1 MAEEYRHS
9 LADANAENL
18 DSDSAGE
25 TPTGDFLVKKMARTT
40 KDSSSKKKKRVS
52 KTAELENKLTSMED
66 RFDKKIDMLFAVLNK
81 SCATTGSS
89 TVAEISQSG
98 GLATQ
103 REQSSDNVPSTGERR
118 PVISLNA
125 NLDEDLGSPRI
136 IRNID
141 FDNRSEISLHIDSRE
156 KADLLGLCSSED
168 EYSRGLGSPVSV
180 YSQAGNKS
188 RNVERFSQYL
198 QTQPTI
204 INNNVESQSNQRQ
217 TSNIDNNNNK
227 TVDKQSD
234 NLNLLSKLF
243 KEDIP
248 SESSDNSGGLII
260 DEAQVRILER
270 SWRTK
275 NPEKLTA
282 FKDEYRSCFPVND
295 KSKSFLQVPS
305 LDDLLE
311 PMIRTVHGTN
321 SVKSWDKHK
330 QLVTQP
336 LKQIENLAY
345 QGQVASRMGIISVLY
360 MQQTLGTLL
369 ERVENEN
376 VSDETCQMVKDL
388 FAISTKSLDQV
399 GRTGAFNHMIRRKA
413 AATESGL
420 NNLKDIQAKVLYL
433 PLSNEG
439 VFGKGLEDKL
449 EKRKEQREQLDDL
462 LPEYKN
468 NNKRK
473 FESTQVRQDWQNKA
487 PRYSSNNSSTH
498 VNYNNANSA
507 DKRSGFNYNKS
518 SVRSVPRKFQKDN
531 KADDFGKKDKEK
543 KAGGNWNSFRI
554 PKKNSS

>member
-52 KTAELENKLTSMED
+52 KTAELENKLTSFEQ
-66 RFDKKIDMLFAVLNK
+66 
-81 SCATTGSS
+81 
-89 TVAEISQSG
+89 TV
-98 GLATQ
+98 
-103 REQSSDNVPSTGERR
+103 VK
-118 PVISLNA
+118 
-125 NLDEDLGSPRI
+125 
-136 IRNID
+136 
-141 FDNRSEISLHIDSRE
+141 

-180 YSQAGNKS
+180 YYQAGNKS
-188 RNVERFSQYL
+188 RNVKRFSQYL

-227 TVDKQSD
+227 TVVKQSD

-399 GRTGAFNHMIRRKA
+399 GTHRAFNHMIRRKA

-462 LPEYKN
+462 LPEYKTII
-468 NNKRK
+468 R
-473 FESTQVRQDWQNKA
+473 ESLNQL
-487 PRYSSNNSSTH
+487 SSTH

>member
-9 LADANAENL
+9 LTDANA

-40 KDSSSKKKKRVS
+40 KDASSKKKKRVS
-52 KTAELENKLTSMED
+52 KTAELENKLNSMED
-66 RFDKKIDMLFAVLNK
+66 RFDKKMDMLFAVMNK
-81 SCATTGSS
+81 SCATIGSS
-89 TVAEISQSG
+89 TVAQVSQSG

-118 PVISLNA
+118 P
-125 NLDEDLGSPRI
+125 
-136 IRNID
+136 
-141 FDNRSEISLHIDSRE
+141 
-156 KADLLGLCSSED
+156 
-168 EYSRGLGSPVSV
+168 
-180 YSQAGNKS
+180 AGNKS

-198 QTQPTI
+198 QTQPTTS
-204 INNNVESQSNQRQ
+204 NNVESQSNQRL

-282 FKDEYRSCFPVND
+282 YKDEYRSCFPVND

-420 NNLKDIQAKVLYL
+420 NNLKDIQAKLI
-433 PLSNEG
+433 NAQ
-439 VFGKGLEDKL
+439 VF
-449 EKRKEQREQLDDL
+449 
-462 LPEYKN
+462 
-468 NNKRK
+468 
-473 FESTQVRQDWQNKA
+473 S
-487 PRYSSNNSSTH
+487 
-498 VNYNNANSA
+498 
-507 DKRSGFNYNKS
+507 YNKS
-518 SVRSVPRKFQKDN
+518 SVRSAPRKFQKDN

>member
-9 LADANAENL
+9 LTDANAENL

-40 KDSSSKKKKRVS
+40 KDASSKKKKRVS
-52 KTAELENKLTSMED
+52 KTAELENKLNSMED
-66 RFDKKIDMLFAVLNK
+66 RFDKKLDMLFAVMNK
-81 SCATTGSS
+81 SCATIGSS
-89 TVAEISQSG
+89 TVAQVSQSG

-168 EYSRGLGSPVSV
+168 EYSRGLSSPV

-204 INNNVESQSNQRQ
+204 SNNVESQSNQRQ

-282 FKDEYRSCFPVND
+282 YKDEYRSCFPVND

-507 DKRSGFNYNKS
+507 DKRSGFSYNKS
-518 SVRSVPRKFQKDN
+518 SVRSAPRKFQKDN

>member
-9 LADANAENL
+9 LADENAENL

-25 TPTGDFLVKKMARTT
+25 TPTGDFLVKKMVRTT

-89 TVAEISQSG
+89 TVAEVCQSG
-98 GLATQ
+98 SLATQ
-103 REQSSDNVPSTGERR
+103 REQSSDNIPSTGERR

-125 NLDEDLGSPRI
+125 NLDHDLGSPRI
-136 IRNID
+136 RNVD

-168 EYSRGLGSPVSV
+168 EYYRGLSSPV

-188 RNVERFSQYL
+188 KNVDRFSQYL
-198 QTQPTI
+198 QTQPITTS
-204 INNNVESQSNQRQ
+204 NNVESQSNQRQ
-217 TSNIDNNNNK
+217 ISNIDNNNNK

-243 KEDIP
+243 KEDIL

-321 SVKSWDKHK
+321 SV
-330 QLVTQP
+330 
-336 LKQIENLAY
+336 
-345 QGQVASRMGIISVLY
+345 MG
-360 MQQTLGTLL
+360 
-369 ERVENEN
+369 
-376 VSDETCQMVKDL
+376 
-388 FAISTKSLDQV
+388 
-399 GRTGAFNHMIRRKA
+399 
-413 AATESGL
+413 
-420 NNLKDIQAKVLYL
+420 
-433 PLSNEG
+433 
-439 VFGKGLEDKL
+439 
-449 EKRKEQREQLDDL
+449 
-462 LPEYKN
+462 
-468 NNKRK
+468 
-473 FESTQVRQDWQNKA
+473 
-487 PRYSSNNSSTH
+487 
-498 VNYNNANSA
+498 
-507 DKRSGFNYNKS
+507 
-518 SVRSVPRKFQKDN
+518 
-531 KADDFGKKDKEK
+531 
-543 KAGGNWNSFRI
+543 
-554 PKKNSS
+554 

>member
-1 MAEEYRHS
+1 
-9 LADANAENL
+9 
-18 DSDSAGE
+18 
-25 TPTGDFLVKKMARTT
+25 MARTT

-81 SCATTGSS
+81 SCATIGSS
-89 TVAEISQSG
+89 TVAEVSQSG

-118 PVISLNA
+118 P
-125 NLDEDLGSPRI
+125 RM
-136 IRNID
+136 NILVA
-141 FDNRSEISLHIDSRE
+141 FS
-156 KADLLGLCSSED
+156 
-168 EYSRGLGSPVSV
+168 SPVSV

-198 QTQPTI
+198 QTQPTTTS
-204 INNNVESQSNQRQ
+204 NNVESQSNQRQ

-345 QGQVASRMGIISVLY
+345 QGQVVLSGFTYWYYISVCIC
-360 MQQTLGTLL
+360 
-369 ERVENEN
+369 
-376 VSDETCQMVKDL
+376 SK
-388 FAISTKSLDQV
+388 
-399 GRTGAFNHMIRRKA
+399 H
-413 AATESGL
+413 
-420 NNLKDIQAKVLYL
+420 
-433 PLSNEG
+433 
-439 VFGKGLEDKL
+439 
-449 EKRKEQREQLDDL
+449 
-462 LPEYKN
+462 
-468 NNKRK
+468 
-473 FESTQVRQDWQNKA
+473 
-487 PRYSSNNSSTH
+487 
-498 VNYNNANSA
+498 
-507 DKRSGFNYNKS
+507 
-518 SVRSVPRKFQKDN
+518 
-531 KADDFGKKDKEK
+531 
-543 KAGGNWNSFRI
+543 
-554 PKKNSS
+554 

>member
-1 MAEEYRHS
+1 
-9 LADANAENL
+9 
-18 DSDSAGE
+18 
-25 TPTGDFLVKKMARTT
+25 MARTT
-40 KDSSSKKKKRVS
+40 KDASSKKKKRVS
-52 KTAELENKLTSMED
+52 KTAELENKLNSMED
-66 RFDKKIDMLFAVLNK
+66 RFDKKMDMLFAVMNK
-81 SCATTGSS
+81 SCATIGSS
-89 TVAEISQSG
+89 TVAQVSQSG

-168 EYSRGLGSPVSV
+168 EYSRGLSSPV

-204 INNNVESQSNQRQ
+204 SNNVESQSNQRL
-217 TSNIDNNNNK
+217 TK
-227 TVDKQSD
+227 
-234 NLNLLSKLF
+234 
-243 KEDIP
+243 
-248 SESSDNSGGLII
+248 SSDNSGGLII

-282 FKDEYRSCFPVND
+282 YKDEYRSCFPVND

-507 DKRSGFNYNKS
+507 DKRSGFSYNKS
-518 SVRSVPRKFQKDN
+518 SVRSAPRKFQKDN

>member
-98 GLATQ
+98 GLATK
-103 REQSSDNVPSTGERR
+103 REQRLDNVPSTGERR
-118 PVISLNA
+118 PTV
-125 NLDEDLGSPRI
+125 
-136 IRNID
+136 
-141 FDNRSEISLHIDSRE
+141 E

-260 DEAQVRILER
+260 DEAQVR
-270 SWRTK
+270 
-275 NPEKLTA
+275 
-282 FKDEYRSCFPVND
+282 
-295 KSKSFLQVPS
+295 
-305 LDDLLE
+305 
-311 PMIRTVHGTN
+311 
-321 SVKSWDKHK
+321 
-330 QLVTQP
+330 
-336 LKQIENLAY
+336 
-345 QGQVASRMGIISVLY
+345 
-360 MQQTLGTLL
+360 
-369 ERVENEN
+369 
-376 VSDETCQMVKDL
+376 
-388 FAISTKSLDQV
+388 
-399 GRTGAFNHMIRRKA
+399 
-413 AATESGL
+413 
-420 NNLKDIQAKVLYL
+420 
-433 PLSNEG
+433 
-439 VFGKGLEDKL
+439 
-449 EKRKEQREQLDDL
+449 
-462 LPEYKN
+462 
-468 NNKRK
+468 
-473 FESTQVRQDWQNKA
+473 QDWQNKA

-543 KAGGNWNSFRI
+543 KVGGNRNSFRI

>member
-1 MAEEYRHS
+1 
-9 LADANAENL
+9 
-18 DSDSAGE
+18 
-25 TPTGDFLVKKMARTT
+25 
-40 KDSSSKKKKRVS
+40 
-52 KTAELENKLTSMED
+52 MED

-275 NPEKLTA
+275 IQRNLLLLKMNTVVVFRLMINLKA
-282 FKDEYRSCFPVND
+282 FAST
-295 KSKSFLQVPS
+295 S

-311 PMIRTVHGTN
+311 PIIRTVHGTN

-345 QGQVASRMGIISVLY
+345 QGRWLHI
-360 MQQTLGTLL
+360 
-369 ERVENEN
+369 
-376 VSDETCQMVKDL
+376 
-388 FAISTKSLDQV
+388 
-399 GRTGAFNHMIRRKA
+399 
-413 AATESGL
+413 
-420 NNLKDIQAKVLYL
+420 
-433 PLSNEG
+433 
-439 VFGKGLEDKL
+439 GK
-449 EKRKEQREQLDDL
+449 
-462 LPEYKN
+462 
-468 NNKRK
+468 
-473 FESTQVRQDWQNKA
+473 NKA

-543 KAGGNWNSFRI
+543 KAGGNWNSF
-554 PKKNSS
+554 P

>member
-1 MAEEYRHS
+1 
-9 LADANAENL
+9 
-18 DSDSAGE
+18 
-25 TPTGDFLVKKMARTT
+25 MARTT

-66 RFDKKIDMLFAVLNK
+66 RFDKKMDMLFAVMNK

-89 TVAEISQSG
+89 TVAQVSQSG

-141 FDNRSEISLHIDSRE
+141 FDNRLAINLEML
-156 KADLLGLCSSED
+156 KDL
-168 EYSRGLGSPVSV
+168 V
-180 YSQAGNKS
+180 
-188 RNVERFSQYL
+188 QYL

-204 INNNVESQSNQRQ
+204 SNNVESQSNQRQ

-399 GRTGAFNHMIRRKA
+399 GRTGKA

-468 NNKRK
+468 NNKRM
-473 FESTQVRQDWQNKA
+473 FES
-487 PRYSSNNSSTH
+487 
-498 VNYNNANSA
+498 NSA

-531 KADDFGKKDKEK
+531 KADDFGKKHKEK